1 MPPNGPPTIAS
12 CQRAQSDYSLTG
24 CCVVT
29 RRDVWGAR
37 GQWMMRYNPGTC
49 WPWTLVNG
57 GAASMDGGSRAG
69 KRGRKWETACA
80 PCKTGVAQC
89 DVA

>member
-29 RRDVWGAR
+29 RRDVWLWGAR

-69 KRGRKWETACA
+69 TRGRDARHGKLRVHPVKRG
-80 PCKTGVAQC
+80 
-89 DVA
+89 

>member
-29 RRDVWGAR
+29 RRDVWGGR
-37 GQWMMRYNPGTC
+37 GQLMMRYNPGTC

-69 KRGRKWETACA
+69 RRGRDARHGKLRVHPVKRG
-80 PCKTGVAQC
+80 
-89 DVA
+89 